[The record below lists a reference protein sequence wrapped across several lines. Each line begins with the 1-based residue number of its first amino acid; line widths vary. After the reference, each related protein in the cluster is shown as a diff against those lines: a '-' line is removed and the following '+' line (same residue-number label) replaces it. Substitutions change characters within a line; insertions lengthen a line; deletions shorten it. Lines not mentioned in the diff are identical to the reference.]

1 MKPLQQL
8 TGVDLTSQAM
18 ENDLLTHEVRF
29 LRARLTAAERKL
41 ARLQRAGRAE
51 ARQRTKTRLMEAKA
65 RAARAEA
72 QLKAQKTEVEGEARA
87 AQAESDLRWLLQR
100 LDHSL
105 LGVVLRRKR
114 GFRTLLERYSDV
126 P

>member
-1 MKPLQQL
+1 
-8 TGVDLTSQAM
+8 
-18 ENDLLTHEVRF
+18 
-29 LRARLTAAERKL
+29 
-41 ARLQRAGRAE
+41 
-51 ARQRTKTRLMEAKA
+51 MEAKA